1 MKISVEDAHLANNK
15 RKCRKH
21 KGVSTT
27 GVEIIDDALSLLYI
41 LLTLI
46 KCNFSSIR
54 TPEKI
59 KKMMPFFRRH

>member
-1 MKISVEDAHLANNK
+1 VEDEHLANNK

-46 KCNFSSIR
+46 KCNFSSIG

-59 KKMMPFFRRH
+59 KK